1 MKFSLKAE
9 QNALRP
15 LIAKVVFVILSTG
28 FGFNLPTGQLREDA
42 FQWRRMLIWPL
53 KVENQP
59 LCLRQTKPEAPW
71 LKMAKKK
78 YAESKI

>member
-15 LIAKVVFVILSTG
+15 LIEKDVFVILSTG
-28 FGFNLPTGQLREDA
+28 SGFNLPTGQLREDA
-42 FQWRRMLIWPL
+42 FQWRHTLIWL
-53 KVENQP
+53 LIVENQP
-59 LCLRQTKPEAPW
+59 LCLRQTYPEAPW

-78 YAESKI
+78 